1 MIKHSPFWGW
11 RHLLQTNYMSNKNQK
26 SQEKFKVVFEG
37 IMALP
42 WQSGPEGMGFQG
54 KIFFLQGLIK
64 DPGQKDKEAKEIPTN
79 SNS

>member
-1 MIKHSPFWGW
+1 M
-11 RHLLQTNYMSNKNQK
+11 
-26 SQEKFKVVFEG
+26 FEG

-54 KIFFLQGLIK
+54 KIFFLQALIK